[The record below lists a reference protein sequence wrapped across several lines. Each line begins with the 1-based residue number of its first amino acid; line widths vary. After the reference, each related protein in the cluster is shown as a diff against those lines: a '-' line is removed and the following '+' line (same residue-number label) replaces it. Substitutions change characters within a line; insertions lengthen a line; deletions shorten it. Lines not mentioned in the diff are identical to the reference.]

1 MTNEMR
7 ALTQNGN
14 DGNVLLCALC
24 TIVIVSFIGASVL
37 INCTRHYNITAKQL
51 KGWKEALYAAEAGG
65 DAGFDEVRKALDP
78 INLPFIADGWTTAPS
93 PAPTPG
99 PAWTKTIS
107 GFGQGANL
115 STTVT
120 IDKLTDNTGT
130 IPSTTPYYRIRSVGT
145 ARLYGLPRTGLSDK
159 FFAGGPNFVA
169 NSASRGVGDTLLRKI
184 DFKYDHF
191 KATYGDGDGNN
202 LGSSPV
208 TYPQI
213 TRRIELVAV
222 PKYYVFGGA
231 LRVVN
236 AFNGPGAPGFV
247 DSYNSKNPTN
257 PNPSSPKVINNDIPG
272 PNTTSYYG
280 SNPSNST
287 YLADA
292 HDGDVSV
299 AATNF
304 IEGGP
309 IWGDVTT
316 NGGNVTH
323 SGYQI
328 SGTIDNNVPFTIR
341 PLPVPD
347 TSDPTKFTVTNP
359 GTQTITANSTSGSA
373 PTGFVYSGISGS
385 VTIMNGNA
393 SDPTFP
399 YAYAKIVVNGDITGK
414 ITVEKGVTA
423 EIWFTGNM
431 RVKGEDLDNQNV
443 DRGTQTANPGSVGI
457 PPLTPPTLADDPNPG
472 RVGHMKFFG
481 ISPTVSGTTQ
491 TIEIDSPR
499 NIFATFYAP
508 SADISLTGNVDVF
521 SAIVGRSFSGNG
533 NAGFHYDKAL
543 NQVQI
548 GVVTDYQIAS
558 YVEDVR

>member
-1 MTNEMR
+1 M
-7 ALTQNGN
+7 
-14 DGNVLLCALC
+14 LLCALC
-24 TIVIVSFIGASVL
+24 TIVIVSLIGAGVL

-78 INLPFIADGWTTAPS
+78 INLPFFADGWTTAPF

-99 PAWTKTIS
+99 PAWTKTFS
-107 GFGQGANL
+107 NFGQYNSL

-145 ARLYGLPRTGLSDK
+145 ARLYGLPRVDMSDK

-184 DFKYDHF
+184 DFQYDHF
-191 KATYGDGDGNN
+191 KATYGDGDGNS

-236 AFNGPGAPGFV
+236 AFNGPGNAGFV

-257 PNPSSPKVINNDIPG
+257 PNPNSPKVINNDIPG

-280 SNPSNST
+280 SNPLNAT

-292 HDGDVSV
+292 HDGDVS
-299 AATNF
+299 AATKNF

-316 NGGNVTH
+316 NGGNITH

-328 SGTIDNNVPFTIR
+328 SGTIDNNVPFTI
-341 PLPVPD
+341 PSLPVPD
-347 TSDPTKFTVTNP
+347 TTGFTFTNP

-431 RVKGEDLDNQNV
+431 RVKGDDLDNQNV
-443 DRGTQTANPGSVGI
+443 DRGTQTANPGSAGI
-457 PPLTPPTLADDPNPG
+457 PPLIPPTLADDPNPS

-491 TIEIDSPR
+491 TVKIDSPG

-521 SAIVGRSFSGNG
+521 SAIVGRSFSGDG

>member
-1 MTNEMR
+1 MK
-7 ALTQNGN
+7 TQVQQRNNGN
-14 DGNVLLCALC
+14 TLICALC
-24 TIVIVSFIGASVL
+24 TIVIISLIGANVL
-37 INCTRHYNITAKQL
+37 VNCTRHYNITAKQL
-51 KGWKEALYAAEAGG
+51 KAWKEALYAAEAGG
-65 DAGFDEVRKALDP
+65 DAGFDEVRKALNP
-78 INLPFIADGWTTAPS
+78 SSLPFTTDGWTAAPS

-107 GFGQGANL
+107 SFGQAGSL

-130 IPSTTPYYRIRSVGT
+130 IPATTPYYRIRSVGT
-145 ARLYGLPRTGLSDK
+145 ARLFGLPRVGLSDQ

-184 DFKYDHF
+184 NFKYDHF

-202 LGSSPV
+202 IGLSTV

-222 PKYYVFGGA
+222 PKYFVFSGA
-231 LRVVN
+231 MRVVN
-236 AFNGPGAPGFV
+236 MFDGPGSSGFI
-247 DSYNSKNPTN
+247 DSYSSKNPTN
-257 PNPSSPKVINNDIPG
+257 PNPSSPKVVNNDIPG

-287 YLADA
+287 YRADA

-299 AATNF
+299 GAKNF
-304 IEGGP
+304 AQGGP

-323 SGYQI
+323 SGYTI
-328 SGTIDNNVPFTIR
+328 SGTIDNNVPFTVP
-341 PLPVPD
+341 PLAAPD
-347 TSDPTKFTVTNP
+347 TTGFTISIGGGN
-359 GTQTITANSTSGSA
+359 IS
-373 PTGFVYSGISGS
+373 PTGTSPSSPSTYVYSSFPS
-385 VTIMNGNA
+385 NVTIKNGNA
-393 SDPTFP
+393 SSPTFP

-414 ITVEKGVTA
+414 ITIEKGVTA

-431 RVKGEDLDNQNV
+431 KVKGEDLDNQNV
-443 DRGTQTANPGSVGI
+443 DRGTQIANPGSAGVPPLI
-457 PPLTPPTLADDPNPG
+457 PPTPADDPNPS

-481 ISPTVSGTTQ
+481 ISPTISGTTQ
-491 TIEIDSPR
+491 TIEFDPPG

-508 SADISLTGNVDVF
+508 SADITLAGNTDIF

-533 NAGFHYDKAL
+533 NTGFHYDKAL
-543 NQVQI
+543 NQVDI
-548 GVVTDYQIAS
+548 GVMTDYQIAS

>member
-7 ALTQNGN
+7 ALTANRN

-24 TIVIVSFIGASVL
+24 TIVIVSLIGASVL

-65 DAGFDEVRKALDP
+65 DAGFDEVRRALDP
-78 INLPFIADGWTTAPS
+78 INLPFFADGWTTAPS

-99 PAWTKTIS
+99 PAWIKTFS
-107 GFGQGANL
+107 NFGQYNSL

-145 ARLYGLPRTGLSDK
+145 ARLYGLPRVGMSDK

-191 KATYGDGDGNN
+191 KATYGDGDGNS
-202 LGSSPV
+202 LGSSSV

-236 AFNGPGAPGFV
+236 AFNGPGNAGFV

-257 PNPSSPKVINNDIPG
+257 PNPNSPKVINNDIPG

-280 SNPSNST
+280 SNPLNPT

-292 HDGDVSV
+292 HDGDVS
-299 AATNF
+299 AATKNF

-316 NGGNVTH
+316 NGGNITH

-328 SGTIDNNVPFTIR
+328 SGTIDNNVPFTIP
-341 PLPVPD
+341 PLPAPD
-347 TSDPTKFTVTNP
+347 TTGFAATNP
-359 GTQTITANSTSGSA
+359 GTQTITASSPSDSA
-373 PTGFVYSGISGS
+373 PTGFVNSGISGS
-385 VTIMNGNA
+385 VTIQNGNA

-399 YAYAKIVVNGDITGK
+399 YAYAKVVVNGDITGK

-423 EIWFTGNM
+423 EIWFTGKM
-431 RVKGEDLDNQNV
+431 RVKGDDLDNQNV
-443 DRGTQTANPGSVGI
+443 DRGTQIANPGSAGI
-457 PPLTPPTLADDPNPG
+457 PPLIPPTLADDPNPS

-481 ISPTVSGTTQ
+481 ISPTVSGTAQ
-491 TIEIDSPR
+491 TVEIDSPG

-543 NQVQI
+543 NQVQV
-548 GVVTDYQIAS
+548 GVMTDYQIAS

>member
-1 MTNEMR
+1 MK
-7 ALTQNGN
+7 TQIHQRDNGN
-14 DGNVLLCALC
+14 ILVCALC
-24 TIVIVSFIGASVL
+24 TIVIVSLIGANVL
-37 INCTRHYNITAKQL
+37 VNCITHYNVTAKQL

-65 DAGFDEVRKALDP
+65 DAGFDEVRKALNP
-78 INLPFIADGWTTAPS
+78 ISLPFTTDGWAAAPS

-107 GFGQGANL
+107 GFGQEGNL

-120 IDKLTDNTGT
+120 IDKLFDTTGT
-130 IPSTTPYYRIRSVGT
+130 IPSSTPYYRIRAVGT
-145 ARLYGLPRTGLSDK
+145 ARLFGLPRVGLSDQ

-191 KATYGDGDGNN
+191 KASYGDGDGHN
-202 LGSSPV
+202 LSLSTV
-208 TYPQI
+208 TFPQI

-222 PKYYVFGGA
+222 PKYFVFGGA
-231 LRVVN
+231 MRVVN
-236 AFNGPGAPGFV
+236 LFDGPGSGGFL

-257 PNPSSPKVINNDIPG
+257 PNPSSPKVVNNNIPG

-299 AATNF
+299 GAKNF
-304 IEGGP
+304 AEGGP

-328 SGTIDNNVPFTIR
+328 SGTIDNNVPFTIP
-341 PLPVPD
+341 PLPAPD
-347 TSDPTKFTVTNP
+347 TTGFTAGNS
-359 GTQTITANSTSGSA
+359 GTGADTATGTSESS
-373 PTGFVYSGISGS
+373 PTGFVYSGITGS
-385 VTIMNGNA
+385 KTIKNGNA
-393 SDPTFP
+393 GSSTFP

-431 RVKGEDLDNQNV
+431 KVKAGDLDNQNV
-443 DRGTQTANPGSVGI
+443 DRGTPTANPGSLGVPPLI
-457 PPLTPPTLADDPNPG
+457 PPTPADDPNPS

-481 ISPTVSGTTQ
+481 ISPTTSGTAQ
-491 TIEIDSPR
+491 TIEIDPPG

-508 SADISLTGNVDVF
+508 SADITVTGNTDIF

-533 NAGFHYDKAL
+533 NTGFHYDKAL
-543 NQVQI
+543 NQVDI
-548 GVVTDYQIAS
+548 GVVTDYQVVS
-558 YVEDVR
+558 YVEDIR

>member
-1 MTNEMR
+1 MK
-7 ALTQNGN
+7 TQIHQRDNGN
-14 DGNVLLCALC
+14 ILVCALC
-24 TIVIVSFIGASVL
+24 TIVIVSLIGANVL
-37 INCTRHYNITAKQL
+37 VNCITHYNVTAKQL

-65 DAGFDEVRKALDP
+65 DAGFDEVRKALNP
-78 INLPFIADGWTTAPS
+78 ISPPFTTDGWAAAPS

-107 GFGQGANL
+107 GFGQEGNL

-120 IDKLTDNTGT
+120 IDKLFDTTGT
-130 IPSTTPYYRIRSVGT
+130 IPSSTPYYRIRAVGT
-145 ARLYGLPRTGLSDK
+145 AKLFGLPRVGLSDQ
-159 FFAGGPNFVA
+159 FLVGGPNFVA

-191 KATYGDGDGNN
+191 KASYGDGDGHN
-202 LGSSPV
+202 LSLSTV
-208 TYPQI
+208 TFPQI

-222 PKYYVFGGA
+222 PKYFVFGGA
-231 LRVVN
+231 MRVVSI
-236 AFNGPGAPGFV
+236 FDGPGSAGFI

-257 PNPSSPKVINNDIPG
+257 PNPSSPQVVNNDIPG

-280 SNPSNST
+280 SNPSNPT

-299 AATNF
+299 GAKNF
-304 IEGGP
+304 AEGGP

-328 SGTIDNNVPFTIR
+328 SGTIDNNVPFTIP
-341 PLPVPD
+341 PLPAPD
-347 TSDPTKFTVTNP
+347 TTGFAATGSGGPVTAS
-359 GTQTITANSTSGSA
+359 GTSESS
-373 PTGFVYSGISGS
+373 PTGFVYSGLSGN
-385 VTIMNGNA
+385 VTIKNGNA
-393 SDPTFP
+393 SSPTFP

-431 RVKGEDLDNQNV
+431 KVKAGDLDNQNV
-443 DRGTQTANPGSVGI
+443 DRGTKTANPGSLGVPPLI
-457 PPLTPPTLADDPNPG
+457 PPTPADDPNPS

-481 ISPTVSGTTQ
+481 ISPTISGATQ
-491 TIEIDSPR
+491 TIEIDRPG

-508 SADISLTGNVDVF
+508 RADITVIGDTDIF

-533 NAGFHYDKAL
+533 NTGFHYDKAL
-543 NQVQI
+543 NQVDI
-548 GVVTDYQIAS
+548 GVVTDYQVVS
-558 YVEDVR
+558 YVEDIR

>member
-1 MTNEMR
+1 MK
-7 ALTQNGN
+7 TQIHQRDNGN
-14 DGNVLLCALC
+14 ILVCALC
-24 TIVIVSFIGASVL
+24 TIVIVSLIGANALV
-37 INCTRHYNITAKQL
+37 NCITHYNVTAKQL

-65 DAGFDEVRKALDP
+65 DAGFDEVRKALNP
-78 INLPFIADGWTTAPS
+78 ISLPFTTDGWAAAPS

-107 GFGQGANL
+107 GFGQEGNL

-120 IDKLTDNTGT
+120 IDKLFDTTGT
-130 IPSTTPYYRIRSVGT
+130 IPSSTPYYRIRAVGT
-145 ARLYGLPRTGLSDK
+145 ARLFGLPRVGLSDQ
-159 FFAGGPNFVA
+159 FLAGGPNFVA

-191 KATYGDGDGNN
+191 KASYGDGDGHN
-202 LGSSPV
+202 LSLSTV
-208 TYPQI
+208 TFPQI

-222 PKYYVFGGA
+222 PKYFVFGGA
-231 LRVVN
+231 MRVVN
-236 AFNGPGAPGFV
+236 MFNDPGNAGFL

-257 PNPSSPKVINNDIPG
+257 PNPGSPQVVNNNIPG

-299 AATNF
+299 GAKNF
-304 IEGGP
+304 AEGGP

-328 SGTIDNNVPFTIR
+328 SGTIDNNLPFTIP
-341 PLPVPD
+341 PLPAPD
-347 TSDPTKFTVTNP
+347 TTGFTAGNS
-359 GTQTITANSTSGSA
+359 GTGADTATGTSESS
-373 PTGFVYSGISGS
+373 PTGFVYSGITGS
-385 VTIMNGNA
+385 KTIKNGNA
-393 SDPTFP
+393 GSSTFP

-414 ITVEKGVTA
+414 ITLEKGVTA

-431 RVKGEDLDNQNV
+431 KVKAGDLDNQNV
-443 DRGTQTANPGSVGI
+443 DRGTKTANPGSPGVPPLI
-457 PPLTPPTLADDPNPG
+457 PPTPADDPNPS

-481 ISPTVSGTTQ
+481 ISPTTSGTAQ
-491 TIEIDSPR
+491 TIEIDPPG

-508 SADISLTGNVDVF
+508 SANITVTGDTDIF

-533 NAGFHYDKAL
+533 NTGFHYDKAL
-543 NQVQI
+543 NQVDI
-548 GVVTDYQIAS
+548 GVVTDYQVVS
-558 YVEDVR
+558 YVEDIR

>member
-1 MTNEMR
+1 MK
-7 ALTQNGN
+7 TQIHQRNNGN
-14 DGNVLLCALC
+14 ILVCALC
-24 TIVIVSFIGASVL
+24 TIVIVSLIGANVL
-37 INCTRHYNITAKQL
+37 VNCNRHYNITAKQV

-65 DAGFDEVRKALDP
+65 DAGFDEVRKALNP
-78 INLPFIADGWTTAPS
+78 ISLPFTTDGWTTAPS

-107 GFGQGANL
+107 GFGQEGNL

-120 IDKLTDNTGT
+120 IDKLTDTTGT
-130 IPSTTPYYRIRSVGT
+130 IPSSTPYYRIRAVGT
-145 ARLYGLPRTGLSDK
+145 AKLFGLPRVGLSDQ

-169 NSASRGVGDTLLRKI
+169 NSASRGVGETLLRKI

-191 KATYGDGDGNN
+191 KASYGDGDGHN
-202 LGSSPV
+202 LSLSSV
-208 TYPQI
+208 ASPQI
-213 TRRIELVAV
+213 TRRVELVAV
-222 PKYYVFGGA
+222 PKYFVFGGA
-231 LRVVN
+231 MRVVN
-236 AFNGPGAPGFV
+236 MFDGPGNAGFL

-257 PNPSSPKVINNDIPG
+257 PNPSSPQVVNNNIPG

-299 AATNF
+299 GAKNF
-304 IEGGP
+304 AEGGP

-328 SGTIDNNVPFTIR
+328 SGTIDNNVTFTIP
-341 PLPVPD
+341 PLPAPD
-347 TSDPTKFTVTNP
+347 TTGFTATNS
-359 GTQTITANSTSGSA
+359 GTATDTATGTSESS
-373 PTGFVYSGISGS
+373 PTGFVYSGITGS
-385 VTIMNGNA
+385 KTIKNGNA
-393 SDPTFP
+393 GSSTFP
-399 YAYAKIVVNGDITGK
+399 YAYAKIVVNGDITGQ

-431 RVKGEDLDNQNV
+431 KVRAGDLDNQNV
-443 DRGTQTANPGSVGI
+443 DRGTQTPNPGSVGI
-457 PPLTPPTLADDPNPG
+457 PPLIPPAPADDPNPS

-481 ISPTVSGTTQ
+481 ISPTTSGTAQ
-491 TIEIDSPR
+491 TIKIEPPG

-508 SADISLTGNVDVF
+508 SADITVTGNTDIF

-533 NAGFHYDKAL
+533 NTGFHYDKAL
-543 NQVQI
+543 NQVDI
-548 GVVTDYQIAS
+548 GVVTDYQVVS

>member
-159 FFAGGPNFVA
+159 FFASGPNFVA

-213 TRRIELVAV
+213 IRRIELVAV

-236 AFNGPGAPGFV
+236 AFNGPDTPGFV

-257 PNPSSPKVINNDIPG
+257 PNPSSPQVVNNDIPG

-280 SNPSNST
+280 SNPSNAT

-299 AATNF
+299 GAKNF
-304 IEGGP
+304 AQAGQL
-309 IWGDVTT
+309 WGDVTT

-328 SGTIDNNVPFTIR
+328 SGTIDNNVPFTIP
-341 PLPVPD
+341 PLPAPGTTGFAAVNSG
-347 TSDPTKFTVTNP
+347 TGTVTAY
-359 GTQTITANSTSGSA
+359 GTSESS
-373 PTGFVYSGISGS
+373 PTGFVYSGISGGK
-385 VTIMNGNA
+385 TIKNGNA

-423 EIWFTGNM
+423 EIWFTGSM
-431 RVKGEDLDNQNV
+431 RVKGDDLDNQNV

-457 PPLTPPTLADDPNPG
+457 PPSIPPTLADDPNPS

-491 TIEIDSPR
+491 TIEIDSPG

-548 GVVTDYQIAS
+548 GAVTDYQIAS